1 MAIQLPC
8 EVRPFVPHDGAMCL
22 LDTLLDYDADG
33 ATVEVTPRDS
43 DLFVEDGAIPAW
55 VGLEWMAQ
63 GVAAWA
69 GAWAHVDGAPP
80 PPGFLIASRR
90 YHAYVDNFALDEPVH
105 VQVTREFVA
114 DNGVRTFTGMLS
126 TVAGQCLAEGRLSI
140 FQPTPEASSS
150 PAERQNAR

>member
-33 ATVEVTPRDS
+33 ATVEVTPRENDP
-43 DLFVEDGAIPAW
+43 FVEDGAIPAW

-63 GVAAWA
+63 CVAAWA
-69 GAWAHVDGAPP
+69 GVWAHIDGAPP

-90 YHAYVDNFALDEPVH
+90 YHAHVDNFALGEPVC

-114 DNGVRTFTGMLS
+114 DNGVRAFTGILS
-126 TVAGQCLAEGRLSI
+126 TTAGQSLAEGRLSI
-140 FQPTPEASSS
+140 FQPTPEASS
-150 PAERQNAR
+150 PPTERQNAR

>member
-1 MAIQLPC
+1 MRLELPC
-8 EVRPFVPHDGAMCL
+8 AVRPFVPHDGAMCL
-22 LDTLLDYDADG
+22 LDTLLDYDAEG
-33 ATVEVTPRDS
+33 ATVEITPRDS

-69 GAWAHVDGAPP
+69 GVWAHIDGAPP

-90 YHAYVDNFALDEPVH
+90 YHAHVDNFALDEPVH

-114 DNGVRTFTGMLS
+114 DNGVRAFSGTLS
-126 TVAGQCLAEGRLSI
+126 TAAGQRLAEGRLSI
-140 FQPTPEASSS
+140 FQPTPATSSS
-150 PAERQNAR
+150 PVERQNAR

>member
-33 ATVEVTPRDS
+33 ATVEVTPRENDP
-43 DLFVEDGAIPAW
+43 FVEDGAIPAW

-63 GVAAWA
+63 CVAAWA
-69 GAWAHVDGAPP
+69 GVWAHIDGAPP
-80 PPGFLIASRR
+80 PPGFLIANRR
-90 YHAYVDNFALDEPVH
+90 YHAHVDNFALGEPVR

-114 DNGVRTFTGMLS
+114 DNGVRAFTGILS
-126 TVAGQCLAEGRLSI
+126 TTAGQSLAEGRLSI
-140 FQPTPEASSS
+140 FQPTPEAFS
-150 PAERQNAR
+150 PPTERQNAR